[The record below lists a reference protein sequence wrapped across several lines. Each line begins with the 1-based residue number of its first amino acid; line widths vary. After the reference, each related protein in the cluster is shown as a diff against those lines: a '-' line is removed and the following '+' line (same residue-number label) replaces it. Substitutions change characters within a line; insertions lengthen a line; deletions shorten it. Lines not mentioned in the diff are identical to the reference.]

1 MFVSRPIIALLLPLL
16 LASLAAAQPNPAQPA
31 QPKAPAAG
39 GKPLTTIEQQAS
51 YAIGL
56 DFARRLKSDEA
67 PIDVEAILRGLRDG
81 LTDAKSELTDEQIQ
95 VAMPKFISALKAK
108 RAEPAKK
115 EAAAFLAENKT
126 KQGVKQTASGLQYK
140 VIKAGTGAMPKATDA
155 VRVHYHG
162 TFLNGKVFDSSV
174 VRKEPAEFGVDGV
187 IPGWTEAL
195 QLMRVGDKWQLYIP
209 SDLAYGDDGNQAIP
223 PGTMLL
229 FEVELLG
236 IVK

>member
-1 MFVSRPIIALLLPLL
+1 MFVARPTIALLLPLL
-16 LASLAAAQPNPAQPA
+16 LAQFTAAQPNPAT
-31 QPKAPAAG
+31 KAPATG

-81 LTDAKSELTDEQIQ
+81 LTDAKAELTDEQIQ
-95 VAMPKFISALKAK
+95 VAMPKFIAALKAK

-115 EAAAFLAENKT
+115 EAAAFLAENKA
-126 KQGVKQTASGLQYK
+126 KAGVKQTASGLQYK

-209 SDLAYGDDGNQAIP
+209 SDLAYGDEGNQAIP